1 MAAARKHVCIVLVAV
16 QLLSCAKS
24 AALPDRP
31 PAPPSPTGC
40 LPCSLL
46 CSKHRLE
53 KRIEDG
59 GSVDDRRWSPRQ
71 CAADVVGRIW
81 GEQRF
86 RVAAVIAVYS
96 ALRHLRPR
104 PLPLYSPTIS
114 VPPSPTHM
122 YVCVIQSMQMTNAR
136 VYIPGGVGLF
146 APLFPL
152 SVAFPYCAWPLAV

>member
-86 RVAAVIAVYS
+86 RVAAVIAVYPAS
-96 ALRHLRPR
+96 RHLRSR
-104 PLPLYSPTIS
+104 PLPL
-114 VPPSPTHM
+114 
-122 YVCVIQSMQMTNAR
+122 
-136 VYIPGGVGLF
+136 
-146 APLFPL
+146 
-152 SVAFPYCAWPLAV
+152 